1 MQLFEKLNEEQREA
15 VETLQGPLLVLAG
28 AGVGKTRVVTYRIVN
43 LLDKEVPP
51 SKILG
56 LTFTNKAAGEMKE
69 RVRALTSSNVLI
81 CTFHSLGARI
91 LRESIHWLGYKRDFT
106 IYDDEDVD
114 KVIKE
119 CVAAAGKGD
128 AKLEKAVKGLISTA
142 KNGMRGPDQVVRERP
157 TNPAEEI
164 FPEVY
169 ACYQEK
175 LKSYNA
181 LDFDDLLFLPVR
193 LFREHPDVLEYYHNR
208 WSHLLIDEY
217 QDTNGAQYEL
227 VKLLVSKSGNLCVV
241 GDPDQS
247 IYSWRGANIQNILNF
262 EEDYPGAKVV
272 RLEQN
277 YRSRSNILEAAN
289 AVIRQNDSRYQKELW
304 SARGAGEKIRL
315 FVADDE
321 RAEADF
327 VAARVRYH
335 AEHHQIPLREMVVF
349 YRTNAQSRVFED
361 CFLAARLP
369 YAIVGGV
376 SFYQRREVKDI
387 LAFLRM
393 VLGGTDY
400 VSFVRT
406 INLPKRGLGESTLDK
421 LRLGAEEADL
431 SILAYCE
438 ALVDGQPVPGEI
450 KLTAKQRQG
459 LQNYVSIIRELRQ
472 IAQNTSLK
480 ELVTSAI
487 DCTGYLDYL
496 RQDKE
501 TYEDRKGN
509 LDALIAKALDW
520 EASAE
525 SPSLQGFLE
534 ELSLKSSLDE
544 AEADNDRICLMTIH
558 NGKGLEFEV
567 TFIAG
572 VEEELFPHINSRE
585 SREKMEEE
593 RRLFYV
599 GMTRAKEQLY
609 LSCCRYRYIWGMG
622 RTQRPSRFLR
632 EVPEDHVEK
641 VHMGISLGLTHG
653 RTPEIRPSRKFEYE
667 TVEEPFSD
675 EGQAVEL
682 REGDAV
688 FHKEFGIGV
697 IRNLYEG
704 SLGLTYT
711 VAFSKDNKER
721 NLVAKYAPLRK
732 L

>member
-1 MQLFEKLNEEQREA
+1 MQLFEQLNEEQRVA
-15 VETLQGPLLVLAG
+15 VENLQGPLLVLAG
-28 AGVGKTRVVTYRIVN
+28 AGSGKTRVVTYRVVN
-43 LLDKEVPP
+43 LLENGVSA

-56 LTFTNKAAGEMKE
+56 LTFTNKAAGEMRE
-69 RVRALTSSNVLI
+69 RVRALTSSDVLI
-81 CTFHSLGARI
+81 STFHSLGARI
-91 LRESIHWLGYKRDFT
+91 LRESITALGYGRDFA

-119 CVAAAGKGD
+119 CMQGD
-128 AKLEKAVKGLISTA
+128 AKLEKAVRGLISNA
-142 KNGMRGPDQVVRERP
+142 KNGMRGPDEVERGSS
-157 TNPAEEI
+157 PAEEI

-169 ACYQEK
+169 KAYLEK
-175 LKSYNA
+175 LKSFNA
-181 LDFDDLLFLPVR
+181 LDFDDLLFLPVK
-193 LFREHPDVLEYYHNR
+193 LFREHPEILEHYQNR
-208 WSHLLIDEY
+208 WSFLLIDEY
-217 QDTNGAQYEL
+217 QDTNRAQYEMVKML
-227 VKLLVSKSGNLCVV
+227 VKRSGNLCVV

-262 EEDYPGAKVV
+262 EQDYPGAKVV

-277 YRSRSNILEAAN
+277 YRSRTNILEAAN

-304 SARGAGEKIRL
+304 SARGAGEKVRL

-327 VAARVRYH
+327 VASRVKYH
-335 AEHHQIPLREMVVF
+335 LEHQKIPLREMVVF
-349 YRTNAQSRVFED
+349 YRTNAQSRVLED

-393 VLGGTDY
+393 VQGGTDY

-421 LRLGAEEADL
+421 LRMGAEEKGL
-431 SILAYCE
+431 SILGYCE
-438 ALVDGQPVPGEI
+438 AIVDGQVEV
-450 KLTAKQRQG
+450 KLTARQRGG
-459 LQNYVSIIRELRQ
+459 LQNYVSIVRELHK
-472 IAQNTSLK
+472 IAQNTSLR

-487 DCTGYLDYL
+487 DCTGYLEYL
-496 RQDKE
+496 KLDKE

-525 SPSLQGFLE
+525 NPSLAGFLE

-544 AEADNDRICLMTIH
+544 AEEDRDRICLMTIH
-558 NGKGLEFEV
+558 NGKGLEFTV
-567 TFIAG
+567 TYIAG
-572 VEEELFPHINSRE
+572 LEEELFPHINARE
-585 SREKMEEE
+585 SRDKMEEE

-599 GMTRAKEQLY
+599 GMTRAKDQLY
-609 LSCCRYRYIWGMG
+609 LSCCRWRYIWGMG

-632 EVPEDHVEK
+632 EVPEKYVEK
-641 VHMGISLGLTHG
+641 VGLGIHLSGD
-653 RTPEIRPSRKFEYE
+653 RKREFDYE
-667 TVEEPFSD
+667 MVDEPFSD
-675 EGQAVEL
+675 EGKGGEGMQ
-682 REGDAV
+682 EGDAV
-688 FHKEFGIGV
+688 FHQEFGIGV
-697 IRNLYEG
+697 IRKMYEG

-721 NLVAKYAPLRK
+721 NLVAKYATLRK